1 MIVTAS
7 MTSAAYDDAGP
18 FPAASAPVRTGVER
32 GQIDLSAELI
42 RGFERLGL
50 ISGVRRPTSAR
61 LQQRRR
67 PRATTA
73 AHVLAGGR
81 VRTPI
86 EERPASLLALMS
98 RRSSSAG

>member
-7 MTSAAYDDAGP
+7 ITSAAYDDTGP
-18 FPAASAPVRTGVER
+18 FPAANAAVRTGAER

-50 ISGVRRPTSAR
+50 VSGVRWPASAR
-61 LQQRRR
+61 LQHRRR
-67 PRATTA
+67 PRTTTA
-73 AHVLAGGR
+73 AQMLAGGR

-86 EERPASLLALMS
+86 EERPASLLAPVS
-98 RRSSSAG
+98 RRSSNAG

>member
-1 MIVTAS
+1 MIVTAGI
-7 MTSAAYDDAGP
+7 TSAAYDDAGP

-32 GQIDLSAELI
+32 GQIDLSAESI

-50 ISGVRRPTSAR
+50 VSGVQWPASAR

-86 EERPASLLALMS
+86 EERPASLLALVS
-98 RRSSSAG
+98 RRSSNAG